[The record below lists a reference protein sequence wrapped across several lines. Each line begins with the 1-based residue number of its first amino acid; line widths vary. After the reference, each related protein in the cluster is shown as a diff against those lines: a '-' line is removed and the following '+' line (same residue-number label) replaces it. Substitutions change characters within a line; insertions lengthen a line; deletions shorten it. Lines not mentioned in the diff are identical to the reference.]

1 MDIDKVLDKVDK
13 ETVSVV
19 DAVDKVDGEKDKVDG
34 QKEVKPGE
42 EKSQESNNGGWI
54 TQLPKELREGIDP
67 KYTSLAEYIQDLR
80 ANQKK
85 DGDDSANEGDWESV
99 IKEIDGDGYGDG
111 EKAILKSITSKLKE
125 EGVKP
130 KSGMK
135 SIKIFVEEQEKA
147 RNLSQKK
154 REDEANEYISR
165 SWKDNADKNMKSFE
179 NGLRVLKGIDPGLL
193 REVKESGLG
202 RSPAFVEAVRV
213 LGERTNEKA
222 ISSGGTNTDN
232 DTYDPMNPL
241 KL

>member
-1 MDIDKVLDKVDK
+1 MDIDNVL
-13 ETVSVV
+13 
-19 DAVDKVDGEKDKVDG
+19 DKVDGEKDKVDG

-42 EKSQESNNGGWI
+42 EKSQESNNGGWV

-85 DGDDSANEGDWESV
+85 DGEDSANEGDWESV

-222 ISSGGTNTDN
+222 ISSGGSNTDN

-241 KL
+241 RL

>member
-19 DAVDKVDGEKDKVDG
+19 DAVEKVDGEKDKVDG

-42 EKSQESNNGGWI
+42 EKSQESNNGGWV

-85 DGDDSANEGDWESV
+85 DGEDSANEGDWESV
-99 IKEIDGDGYGDG
+99 AKEIDGEEYGEG
-111 EKAILKSITSKLKE
+111 EKAILKEITSKLKE

-147 RNLSQKK
+147 KKLFREK
-154 REDEANEYISR
+154 REKEANDYIVK
-165 SWKDNADKNMKSFE
+165 SWKDNEDKNMKSFE

-193 REVKESGLG
+193 KEVKDNRLDQ
-202 RSPAFVEAVRV
+202 SPAFVEAIRV

-222 ISSGGTNTDN
+222 ISSGGSLSEK
-232 DTYDPMNPL
+232 DTYDPKNPL

>member
-1 MDIDKVLDKVDK
+1 MDIDNVLDKVDK
-13 ETVSVV
+13 ETESIVET
-19 DAVDKVDGEKDKVDG
+19 VDKVDGEKDKVEG
-34 QKEVKPGE
+34 QTEVKPDG
-42 EKSQESNNGGWI
+42 KNGQESNNGGWV

-85 DGDDSANEGDWESV
+85 DGEDSANEGDWESV
-99 IKEIDGDGYGDG
+99 AKEIDGEEYGEG
-111 EKAILKSITSKLKE
+111 EKAILKEITSKLKE

-147 RNLSQKK
+147 KKLSREK
-154 REDEANEYISR
+154 REKEANDYIVK

>member
-1 MDIDKVLDKVDK
+1 MDIDNVLDKVDK
-13 ETVSVV
+13 ETESIVET
-19 DAVDKVDGEKDKVDG
+19 VDKVDGEKDKVEG
-34 QKEVKPGE
+34 QTEVKPDG
-42 EKSQESNNGGWI
+42 KNVQESNNGGWI

-85 DGDDSANEGDWESV
+85 DGEDSANEGDWDSV
-99 IKEIDGDGYGDG
+99 IKEIDGEEYGEG
-111 EKAILKSITSKLKE
+111 EKAILKEITSKLKE

-135 SIKIFVEEQEKA
+135 STKIFVEEQAKA
-147 RNLSQKK
+147 KQLSRGQG
-154 REDEANEYISR
+154 EEEANDYIVK
-165 SWKDNADKNMKSFE
+165 SWKDNEDKNMKSFE

-193 REVKESGLG
+193 KEVKDNRLDQ
-202 RSPAFVEAVRV
+202 SPAFVEAIRV

-222 ISSGGTNTDN
+222 ISSGRSPSEK
-232 DTYDPMNPL
+232 DTYDPKNPL

>member
-1 MDIDKVLDKVDK
+1 MDIDN
-13 ETVSVV
+13 VSVG

-42 EKSQESNNGGWI
+42 EKSQESNNGGWV

-85 DGDDSANEGDWESV
+85 DGEDSANEGDWESV

-147 RNLSQKK
+147 KKLSREK
-154 REDEANEYISR
+154 REKEANDYIVK
-165 SWKDNADKNMKSFE
+165 SWKDNEDKNMKSFE

-193 REVKESGLG
+193 REVKENGLG

-222 ISSGGTNTDN
+222 ISSGGSNTDN
-232 DTYDPMNPL
+232 DAYDPKNPL
-241 KL
+241 RL

>member
-1 MDIDKVLDKVDK
+1 M
-13 ETVSVV
+13 
-19 DAVDKVDGEKDKVDG
+19 
-34 QKEVKPGE
+34 
-42 EKSQESNNGGWI
+42 
-54 TQLPKELREGIDP
+54 
-67 KYTSLAEYIQDLR
+67 AEYIQDLR

-85 DGDDSANEGDWESV
+85 DGEDSANEGDWESV

-165 SWKDNADKNMKSFE
+165 SWKNNADKNMKSFE

-222 ISSGGTNTDN
+222 ISSGGSNTDN

-241 KL
+241 RL